1 MTTMDDRAISE
12 YTAFA
17 CHLADLA
24 GRTILPH
31 FRARLEVENKIAGAG
46 YDPVTLA
53 DRAAEQAIRDEIQ
66 RVYPGHNILGEEHGF
81 AAGTD
86 PLTWIIDPIDGTRA
100 FIIGQLHWGVLI
112 ALNDGVRPV
121 IGVMHQPYTGETFV
135 GSRMGAEL
143 RRGGSSDKLNVRECR
158 RLDDAIVSATD
169 PAMFTGPGERDAFRA
184 VASKARMR
192 RYGGD
197 CYSFCLVA
205 AGFIDLV
212 IESGLQ
218 PYDIQPLIPIIE
230 AAGGVVTNWSGGSPY
245 DGGQI
250 IAAGD
255 RELHKTALAILAAGV
270 TPAPSDRSGS
280 DVAADK

>member
-1 MTTMDDRAISE
+1 MDDRAISE

-17 CHLADLA
+17 CRVAELA
-24 GRTILPH
+24 GRVILPH
-31 FRARLEVENKIAGAG
+31 FRVRLDVENKTAGRG
-46 YDPVTLA
+46 FDPVTLA

-66 RVYPGHNILGEEHGF
+66 RVYPGHGIIGEEHGSK
-81 AAGTD
+81 AGTD
-86 PLTWIIDPIDGTRA
+86 GLTWIIDPIDGTRA

-121 IGVMHQPYTGETFV
+121 VGVMHQPYTGETFV
-135 GSRMGAEL
+135 GSRLGAEMK
-143 RRGGSSDKLNVRECR
+143 RGATSTSLQVRGCP
-158 RLDDAIVSATD
+158 RLEDAIVSATD

-184 VASKARMR
+184 VASRARMR

-212 IESGLQ
+212 IESGLK

-230 AAGGVVTNWSGGSPY
+230 AAGGIVTSWSGGAPY

-255 RELHKTALAILAAGV
+255 RELHKIALAILA
-270 TPAPSDRSGS
+270 PAAR
-280 DVAADK
+280 

>member
-1 MTTMDDRAISE
+1 MVELDDRAIE
-12 YTAFA
+12 DYTAFA
-17 CHLADLA
+17 CRLADLA
-24 GRTILPH
+24 GRVILPY
-31 FRARLEVENKIAGAG
+31 FRVRLDVDNKAAGSG

-53 DRAAEQAIRDEIQ
+53 DRAAEQAIRDEIL
-66 RVYPGHNILGEEHGF
+66 RVHPGHAILGEEHGHTS
-81 AAGTD
+81 GTD
-86 PLTWIIDPIDGTRA
+86 GFTWIVDPIDGTRA

-112 ALNDGVRPV
+112 ALNDGTRPV
-121 IGVMHQPYTGETFV
+121 VGVMHQPYTGETFV
-135 GSRMGAEL
+135 GSRLGAEL
-143 RRGGSSDKLNVRECR
+143 RRNGQISKLRVRECR
-158 RLDDAIVSATD
+158 RLEDAIVCATD

-212 IESGLQ
+212 IESGLK

-230 AAGGVVTNWSGGSPY
+230 AAGGLVTNWSGGSPN

-255 RELHKTALAILAAGV
+255 RELHKLALALLSPAA
-270 TPAPSDRSGS
+270 AR
-280 DVAADK
+280 

>member
-1 MTTMDDRAISE
+1 MTTMDDRAITE

-17 CHLADLA
+17 CHLAELA

-31 FRARLEVENKIAGAG
+31 FRARLEVENKKAGRG
-46 YDPVTLA
+46 YDPVTIA
-53 DRAAEQAIRDEIQ
+53 DRAAEQTIRDEIQ
-66 RVYPGHNILGEEHGF
+66 RVYPGHGILGEEHGF

-86 PLTWIIDPIDGTRA
+86 GLTWIIDPIDGTRA

-112 ALNDGVRPV
+112 ALNDGARPL

-135 GSRMGAEL
+135 GSRLGAEL
-143 RRGGSSDKLNVRECR
+143 RRAGSSNSLKVRTCR
-158 RLDDAIVSATD
+158 RLEEAIVCATD
-169 PAMFTGPGERDAFRA
+169 PAMFKGPGERDAFRG

-218 PYDIQPLIPIIE
+218 PYDIQPVIPIIE
-230 AAGGVVTNWSGGSPY
+230 AAGGIVTNWSGRSAY

-255 RELHKTALAILAAGV
+255 RELHKTALAILA
-270 TPAPSDRSGS
+270 PAARISPTIQSS
-280 DVAADK
+280 

>member
-1 MTTMDDRAISE
+1 MTTMDDRAIAD

-17 CHLADLA
+17 CRLADLA
-24 GRTILPH
+24 GRVILPY
-31 FRARLEVENKIAGAG
+31 FRVRLDVENKTAGSG

-53 DRAAEQAIRDEIQ
+53 DRAAERAIRDEIR
-66 RVYPGHNILGEEHGF
+66 RVHPGHAILGEEHGF

-86 PLTWIIDPIDGTRA
+86 GLTWIIDPIDGTRA

-112 ALNDGVRPV
+112 ALNDGARPV
-121 IGVMHQPYTGETFV
+121 VGVMHQPYTGETFV
-135 GSRMGAEL
+135 GSRLGAEL
-143 RRGGSSDKLNVRECR
+143 RRRRSSASIRVRECP
-158 RLDDAIVSATD
+158 RLEDAIVSATD

-184 VASKARMR
+184 VASRARMR

-197 CYSFCLVA
+197 CYSYCMLA

-212 IESGLQ
+212 IEAGLK

-230 AAGGVVTNWSGGSPY
+230 AAGGIVTGWSGGPPY
-245 DGGQI
+245 DGGQV

-255 RELHKTALAILAAGV
+255 RELHEIALAILA
-270 TPAPSDRSGS
+270 PAAR
-280 DVAADK
+280 

>member
-1 MTTMDDRAISE
+1 MDDRAIGE
-12 YTAFA
+12 YAAFA

-24 GRTILPH
+24 GRTILPY
-31 FRARLEVENKIAGAG
+31 FRVRLAVENKASGSG

-53 DRAAEQAIRDEIQ
+53 DRAAERAIR
-66 RVYPGHNILGEEHGF
+66 GEEHGY
-81 AAGTD
+81 AAGAD

-112 ALNDGVRPV
+112 ALNDGARPV
-121 IGVMHQPYTGETFV
+121 IGVMHQPYTDETFV
-135 GSRMGAEL
+135 GSRLGAEL
-143 RRGGSSDKLNVRECR
+143 RRRGSSNSLQVRECR
-158 RLDDAIVSATD
+158 RLEDAIVCATD
-169 PAMFTGPGERDAFRA
+169 PAMFSGPGEREAFRQL
-184 VASKARMR
+184 ASKARMR

-197 CYSFCLVA
+197 CYSYCLLA
-205 AGFIDLV
+205 SGFIDLV

-230 AAGGVVTNWSGGSPY
+230 AAGGIVTSWSGGPPY

-255 RELHKTALAILAAGV
+255 RELHKIALAMLA
-270 TPAPSDRSGS
+270 PAAR
-280 DVAADK
+280 

>member
-1 MTTMDDRAISE
+1 MDDRTIGE
-12 YTAFA
+12 YAAFA

-24 GRTILPH
+24 GRTILPY
-31 FRARLEVENKIAGAG
+31 FRERLAVENKTAGIG

-53 DRAAEQAIRDEIQ
+53 DRAAERAIRDEIH
-66 RVYPGHNILGEEHGF
+66 RVYPGHGILGEEHGY

-100 FIIGQLHWGVLI
+100 FIIGQLHWGVLL

-121 IGVMHQPYTGETFV
+121 IGLMHQPYTAETFI
-135 GSRMGAEL
+135 GSRLGAEL
-143 RRGGSSDKLNVRECR
+143 RCRGQSSVLQVRQCP
-158 RLDDAIVSATD
+158 RLEDAIVCATD
-169 PAMFTGPGERDAFRA
+169 PAMFSRPGEREAFRRL
-184 VASKARMR
+184 ASRARMR

-197 CYSFCLVA
+197 CYSFCLLA
-205 AGFIDLV
+205 AGLIDLV

-218 PYDIQPLIPIIE
+218 PYDIQPLVPIIE
-230 AAGGVVTNWSGGSPY
+230 AAGGIVTSWSGGPSY

-255 RELHKTALAILAAGV
+255 RELHKIALAMLA
-270 TPAPSDRSGS
+270 PAAR
-280 DVAADK
+280 